1 MGHRIFEDEKG
12 RKWTVWLVTPMGVE
26 RRGEAAEGTAAAAIR
41 GGVERRKSPT
51 YRRPSSVLAG
61 FEHGWLCFEA
71 EGGEKR
77 RLVPVPE
84 AWQAASDDDLRRLCR
99 LAKRVVRCE
108 VD

>member
-1 MGHRIFEDEKG
+1 MGHRNFEDENG
-12 RKWTVWLVTPMGVE
+12 RTWTVWLVTPIGVE
-26 RRGEAAEGTAAAAIR
+26 RRADAAAGGAPATGR
-41 GGVERRKSPT
+41 GGAERRKSPT
-51 YRRPSSVLAG
+51 YRRPSTVLAG
-61 FEHGWLCFEA
+61 FEHGWLCFEV

-84 AWQAASDDDLRRLCR
+84 AWESASDGDLRRWCR